1 MASLTKDSEGR
12 SPYWICCYTAADG
25 RRLKQ
30 STKKENRKEALEVCL
45 ALERAESMARNG
57 TLTEARTREL
67 LSEVLQRT
75 SGESVAH
82 FTAEQWLRQWLDG
95 KHEAKAEGT
104 GTRYEQICR
113 EFIESL
119 GGRAKLN
126 ITAIGPQDIQAFRR
140 KRMSKGLAPS
150 TVNLDIGIIGAAF
163 NAAKRL
169 GYIPMNPCAAVE
181 ALPDDE
187 KTEKD
192 VFTGEHVRA
201 LMDAAVSRDSKGNL
215 VFEAGE
221 DWRGMILL
229 AYYTGAR
236 LQDVANMR
244 WGSIDLAARLITYT
258 PRKTRRSRKG
268 RSVVVPTHP
277 ELEGYL
283 LTLSAPD
290 SATAFVFPKLAG
302 HESGGKTGLSRT
314 FARIMAR
321 AKIAGGI
328 ARKRNK
334 QGRTV
339 NTLTFH
345 SLRHS
350 FTSAMANAGVSEEVR
365 MKLSGHTT
373 REMHAGY
380 THHELEPL
388 RAAVGAIPGLAL
400 P

>member
-1 MASLTKDSEGR
+1 MAVLVKDSRGR
-12 SPYWICCYTAADG
+12 SPFWICCYTTADG
-25 RRLKQ
+25 RRLKK

-82 FTAEQWLRQWLDG
+82 FTVAQWLRQWLDG
-95 KHEAKAEGT
+95 KSEAKAEGT

-113 EFIESL
+113 EFLESL

-126 ITAIGPQDIQAFRR
+126 IAAVGPQDVLAFRR
-140 KRMSKGLAPS
+140 IRVGKGLAPS
-150 TVNLDIGIIGAAF
+150 TVNLDVGVIGSAF
-163 NAAKRL
+163 ERARRL

-181 ALPDDE
+181 ALPDDD
-187 KTEKD
+187 KVEKD
-192 VFTGEHVRA
+192 VFTSEHVRA
-201 LMDAAVSRDSKGNL
+201 LMVAAVSRDSNGRL
-215 VFEAGE
+215 VFDGGE
-221 DWRGMILL
+221 DWRGAILF

-236 LQDVANMR
+236 LQDIANMQ
-244 WGSIDLAARLITYT
+244 WGSVDLAAKLVTYT
-258 PRKTRRSRKG
+258 PRKTRRSKKRG
-268 RSVVVPTHP
+268 VAVPIHP
-277 ELEGYL
+277 ELHGYL
-283 LTLSAPD
+283 LTLAAPD
-290 SATAFVFPKLAG
+290 SAAAFVFPKLAG
-302 HESGGKTGLSRT
+302 HGTGGKTGLSRT
-314 FARIMAR
+314 FGRIMAR
-321 AKIAGGI
+321 AKISGRI
-328 ARKRNK
+328 ARARNK

-350 FTSAMANAGVSEEVR
+350 FTSAMANAGVSEELR

-373 REMHAGY
+373 RDVHAGY

-388 RAAVGAIPGLAL
+388 RNAVEKLPALGL
-400 P
+400 